1 MAPRRSVKRG
11 GGSSSLVS
19 DIGGVVA
26 CQGQVTP
33 VVGSFGA
40 HGQCGLEVHA
50 QERWGMKVS
59 LVCFKTGAQGNEG
72 AACVLASLS
81 APGADAS
88 RLLRSSFKA
97 SSGWCYR
104 GDVVHVAIQDSR
116 TLCIRVVCGGG
127 AAGGS
132 RRGIG

>member
-1 MAPRRSVKRG
+1 MKRG

-33 VVGSFGA
+33 VIGSFGA

-59 LVCFKTGAQGNEG
+59 LVCFKMGAQGNEG
-72 AACVLASLS
+72 AACVLASSL
-81 APGADAS
+81 
-88 RLLRSSFKA
+88 
-97 SSGWCYR
+97 GWCYR
-104 GDVVHVAIQDSR
+104 DGVVHVAIQDSR
-116 TLCIRVVCGGG
+116 AL
-127 AAGGS
+127 S
-132 RRGIG
+132 

>member
-1 MAPRRSVKRG
+1 M
-11 GGSSSLVS
+11 S

-59 LVCFKTGAQGNEG
+59 LVCFKMGAQGNEG

-88 RLLRSSFKA
+88 RSPRSSFKA
-97 SSGWCYR
+97 SPR
-104 GDVVHVAIQDSR
+104 
-116 TLCIRVVCGGG
+116 GG
-127 AAGGS
+127 ATAMVS
-132 RRGIG
+132 SM